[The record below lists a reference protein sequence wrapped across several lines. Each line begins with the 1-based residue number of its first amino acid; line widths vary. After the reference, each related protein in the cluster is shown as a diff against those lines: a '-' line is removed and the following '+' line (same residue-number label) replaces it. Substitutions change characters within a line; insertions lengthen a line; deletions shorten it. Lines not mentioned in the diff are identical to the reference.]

1 MSWMAGHSPQS
12 CFIQF
17 AVDLVLG
24 YARYC
29 KMHSTFERLLSLLWD
44 TLSAFGM
51 WSVLDCMICKDK
63 VRIILPDISVDM
75 AYGFFCRE
83 STKALLC
90 VCAAQPLHFERPWVA
105 WRSGHIMS
113 YPGQE
118 VYEALKVSKMKLAEH
133 ISVLS
138 PQHTWRANL
147 FQTWS
152 VDGMFFERGPWC
164 CEYVILAIFR
174 STAGGDAGAGPFTYT
189 CSFTCCGI

>member
-90 VCAAQPLHFERPWVA
+90 VCSAATALWETLSCLTFWSCHTLGRKYMKR
-105 WRSGHIMS
+105 WRSPRWSWQSTSQSSLPSTLGEQICFKL
-113 YPGQE
+113 E
-118 VYEALKVSKMKLAEH
+118 VLMEC
-133 ISVLS
+133 
-138 PQHTWRANL
+138 
-147 FQTWS
+147 
-152 VDGMFFERGPWC
+152 FFERGPWWC
-164 CEYVILAIFR
+164 
-174 STAGGDAGAGPFTYT
+174 D
-189 CSFTCCGI
+189 FTCNIGNIS